1 MSGGRGRGASAQR
14 VRTTSRGGSSWR
26 RGGSVGHGLHLE
38 LERNV
43 EAPGIA
49 RAATTAACQDAGIDQ
64 SACFTVVLLV
74 SEIVTNAVLHSEGPS
89 DSKIGLS
96 ISVGEEL
103 VRVTVTDAGE
113 GFTPRPR
120 DPASREGGG
129 YGLYLL
135 EKSASRWGVSALD
148 GTCVWFEVGLPT
160 DRGSTGPRPPRR

>member
-1 MSGGRGRGASAQR
+1 MMGGHSRGAAQR
-14 VRTTSRGGSSWR
+14 VRPPLGGSSWR
-26 RGGSVGHGLHLE
+26 RPRPAGRHLQ
-38 LERNV
+38 LAIERNV

-49 RAATTAACQDAGIDQ
+49 RAAAAGLCQQARIDQ
-64 SACFTVVLLV
+64 SSCFTVVLLV
-74 SEIVTNAVLHSEGPS
+74 SEVVTNAVLHSEAPV
-89 DSKIGLS
+89 DAPIGLS
-96 ISVGEEL
+96 ISVGQDT

-148 GTCVWFEVGLPT
+148 GTCVWLEVALAKTRSPG
-160 DRGSTGPRPPRR
+160 RW

>member
-1 MSGGRGRGASAQR
+1 MIGGRGRGASAQR
-14 VRTTSRGGSSWR
+14 VGATSRGGSSWR
-26 RGGSVGHGLHLE
+26 RGGHTGHGLRGHSLHLE

-49 RAATTAACQDAGIDQ
+49 RAAATGACQEAGIDH
-64 SACFTVVLLV
+64 SSCFTVVLLV
-74 SEIVTNAVLHSEGPS
+74 SEVVTNAVLHSEGPS

-96 ISVGEEL
+96 IWAGEDL

-113 GFTPRPR
+113 GFTPTPR

-148 GTCVWFEVGLPT
+148 GTCVWFEVALAEHET
-160 DRGSTGPRPPRR
+160 S

>member
-1 MSGGRGRGASAQR
+1 MIGGQNRGAARR
-14 VRTTSRGGSSWR
+14 VRRPAGGGSWR
-26 RGGSVGHGLHLE
+26 RTRPSGPHLQ
-38 LERNV
+38 LAIERNV

-49 RAATTAACQDAGIDQ
+49 RAATTALFQETAIDQ
-64 SACFTVVLLV
+64 SSCFTVVLLV
-74 SEIVTNAVLHSEGPS
+74 SEVVTNAVLHSEGPA
-89 DSKIGLS
+89 DSPIGLN
-96 ISVGEEL
+96 ISVGENA

-148 GTCVWFEVGLPT
+148 GTCVWFEVELPA
-160 DRGSTGPRPPRR
+160 RR